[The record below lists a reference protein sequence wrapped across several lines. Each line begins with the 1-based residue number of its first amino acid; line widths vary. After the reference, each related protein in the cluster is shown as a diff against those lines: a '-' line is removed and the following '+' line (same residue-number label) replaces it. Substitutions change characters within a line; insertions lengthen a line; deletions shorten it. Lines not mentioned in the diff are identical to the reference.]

1 MLDHI
6 AEKTIIKAMMSGMM
20 EEVTDEVPFYLFQT
34 NDAKD
39 TVKTMY
45 NMRGQVTFNTMLQ
58 AKRFNSDYIYDCQS
72 MEFDKEDLPY
82 YVEKLKVAHVKK
94 LANEY
99 IRQLNKL
106 IVSPCSLEEILPM
119 LRNGVSIDFLET
131 DSKLTIMPEDY
142 AGEHFQGIID
152 RATNPETKKGIQFHN
167 FPQLNSTF
175 YGLQGGDLI
184 LICAQSGHGKT
195 ALALN
200 ISDDLSIDQDHIG
213 YYCNAEMREEELTM
227 RIASKRAIIP
237 TQEVM
242 STNFMEVEKGD
253 ALAKLSDQYDL
264 MAKKSLIL
272 SRIPIMSISSIHR
285 GFKKLVNAGRKPD
298 YILID
303 YIGRMEL
310 ERKDTGL
317 SEWQKLYL
325 LSEDIKTLAIQ
336 LDVPIIALAQLN
348 DDGQIEGAKKI
359 KNACDGVLFFEPIGD
374 DDTKYMNQSQKDY
387 ANYKIVKF
395 KVRRNDN
402 SKPIYINFT
411 KKYQRIAEVW

>member
-1 MLDHI
+1 MLDLI
-6 AEKTIIKAMMSGMM
+6 AEKSIIKAMMNGMLDD
-20 EEVTDEVPFYLFQT
+20 VTDEVPFYLFQS
-34 NDAKD
+34 KESID

-45 NMRGQVTFNTMLQ
+45 GMQGKVTYNTMLQ
-58 AKRFNSDYIYDCQS
+58 TKRFNSDYIHECQS
-72 MEFDKEDLPY
+72 MPFDNADLAY
-82 YVEKLKVAHVKK
+82 HVEKLKVAHAKK
-94 LANEY
+94 LGNEY
-99 IRQLNKL
+99 IKQLNKM
-106 IVSPCSLEEILPM
+106 IISNCKLEDILPLM
-119 LRNGVSIDFLET
+119 RNGVSVDFADT
-131 DSKLTIMPEDY
+131 DSKLIIMPEDY
-142 AGEHFQGIID
+142 AKDHYQNIVD
-152 RATNPETKKGIQFHN
+152 RVNNPEAKKGIHFHN

-175 YGLQGGDLI
+175 YGLQGGDSI
-184 LICAQSGHGKT
+184 LVCAQSGHGKT

-200 ISDDLSIDQDHIG
+200 ISDDLSIDQDHVG
-213 YYCNAEMREEELTM
+213 YYANAEMREEELTM
-227 RIASKRAIIP
+227 RIASKRSFIP

-242 STNFMEVEKGD
+242 SANFVEVEKD
-253 ALAKLSDQYDL
+253 LALSKLAVQYDL
-264 MAKKSLIL
+264 MAKKNLIL
-272 SRIPIMSISSIHR
+272 SRIPIMSISSIRR

-310 ERKDTGL
+310 ERKESGL
-317 SEWQKLYL
+317 TEWQKLYL

-348 DDGQIEGAKKI
+348 DDGQIEGAKKM
-359 KNACDGVLFFEPIGD
+359 KNACDGVLFFQPIEE

>member
-1 MLDHI
+1 MLDLI
-6 AEKTIIKAMMSGMM
+6 AEKSIIKAMMNGMLD
-20 EEVTDEVPFYLFQT
+20 EVTDEVPFYLFQS
-34 NDAKD
+34 KESVD

-45 NMRGQVTFNTMLQ
+45 GMQGKVTYNTMLQ
-58 AKRFNSDYIYDCQS
+58 TKRFNSDYINECQS
-72 MEFDKEDLPY
+72 MPFDNADFAY
-82 YVEKLKVAHVKK
+82 HVEKLKIAHVKK
-94 LANEY
+94 LGNEY
-99 IRQLNKL
+99 IKQLNKMIISNCKL
-106 IVSPCSLEEILPM
+106 DDILPLM
-119 LRNGVSIDFLET
+119 RNGVSVDFADT
-131 DSKLTIMPEDY
+131 DSKLIIMPEEY
-142 AGEHFQGIID
+142 AMEHYQNIVD
-152 RATNPETKKGIQFHN
+152 RVNNPEAKKGLQFHN
-167 FPQLNSTF
+167 FPQLNNTF
-175 YGLQGGDLI
+175 YGLQGGDSI
-184 LICAQSGHGKT
+184 LVCAQSGHGKT

-200 ISDDLSIDQDHIG
+200 IADDLSIDQDHVG
-213 YYCNAEMREEELTM
+213 YYANAEMREEELTM
-227 RIASKRAIIP
+227 RIASKRAFIP

-242 STNFMEVEKGD
+242 SANFVEVNKD
-253 ALAKLSDQYDL
+253 LALSKLAVEYDL
-264 MAKKSLIL
+264 MSKKNIIL
-272 SRIPIMSISSIHR
+272 SRIPIMSISSIRR

-310 ERKDTGL
+310 ERKESGL

-348 DDGQIEGAKKI
+348 DDGQIEGAKKM
-359 KNACDGVLFFEPIGD
+359 KNACDGVLFFQPIEE